1 MGVVYRARDKK
12 TQEIVALKR
21 LKLKRLLI
29 EILNR
34 LTPYLGE
41 AQRQRHA
48 IEERGDPCAPAY
60 RCESLHRWR

>member
-1 MGVVYRARDKK
+1 MQRSL
-12 TQEIVALKR
+12 TLEPLVALKR

-41 AQRQRHA
+41 AHRQRHA
-48 IEERGDPCAPAY
+48 VEDCAKSALSFSTALK
-60 RCESLHRWR
+60 R